1 MAVEHLRFGMPD
13 RIRELLDD
21 VGFAIGWL
29 AFDETGVDGKHG
41 DGVEP
46 LVRLG
51 EVAPY
56 AVVVEAEAVR
66 QVPAIRDV
74 VEGAL

>member
-1 MAVEHLRFGMPD
+1 
-13 RIRELLDD
+13 
-21 VGFAIGWL
+21 
-29 AFDETGVDGKHG
+29 VDGQHG
-41 DGVEP
+41 DGVEL